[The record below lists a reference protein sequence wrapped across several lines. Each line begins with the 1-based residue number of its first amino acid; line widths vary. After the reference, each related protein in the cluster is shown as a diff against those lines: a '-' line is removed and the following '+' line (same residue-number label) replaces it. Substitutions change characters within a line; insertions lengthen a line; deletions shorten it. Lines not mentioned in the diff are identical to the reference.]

1 MARGRGWSVP
11 PSLFMGAVEQDLSKK
26 IRTIAIQ
33 LLNEVTMRMP
43 VDTGR
48 ARANTIV
55 SIGSP
60 VYQVLD
66 RYDKDGGPTIMEG
79 ATRLTGLEP
88 YTVVY
93 LQNNLPYIERLEDG
107 YSKKAPS
114 GMFGAAFN
122 SVARANQ

>member
-11 PSLFMGAVEQDLSKK
+11 PSLFMGVVEQDLSKK
-26 IRTIAIQ
+26 VRTIAIQ

-60 VYQVLD
+60 VYQVVD
-66 RYDKDGGPTIMEG
+66 GYDKSGGNTIAAG
-79 ATRLTGLEP
+79 ASRLSGLEP

-107 YSKKAPS
+107 YSKQAPI

-122 SVARANQ
+122 SVARASQ

>member
-1 MARGRGWSVP
+1 MPRGWSVP
-11 PSLFMGAVEQDLSKK
+11 PSLFMGAVEKDLSKK
-26 IRTIAIQ
+26 VRTIAIQ

-60 VYQVLD
+60 VYQILD
-66 RYDKDGGPTIMEG
+66 SYDKSGGNTIMAG
-79 ATRLTGLEP
+79 ASRLSGLEP

-107 YSKKAPS
+107 YSKQAPI
-114 GMFGAAFN
+114 GMFGAAFS
-122 SVARANQ
+122 SVARAER

>member
-1 MARGRGWSVP
+1 MARGWRVP
-11 PSLFMGAVEQDLSKK
+11 PSLFIGVVEQDLSKK

-60 VYQVLD
+60 VYQVLES
-66 RYDKDGGPTIMEG
+66 YDKSGGNTIMNG
-79 ATRLTGLEP
+79 ASRLSGLEP

-107 YSKKAPS
+107 YSKQAPV

-122 SVARANQ
+122 SVTRANQ

>member
-1 MARGRGWSVP
+1 MARSRGWSVP
-11 PSLFMGAVEQDLSKK
+11 PSLFIGVVEQDLSKK

-66 RYDKDGGPTIMEG
+66 SYDKTGGNTIMAG
-79 ATRLTGLEP
+79 AARLSGLEP

-107 YSKKAPS
+107 YSKQAPI
-114 GMFGAAFN
+114 GMFGAAFS

>member
-1 MARGRGWSVP
+1 MARGWSVS
-11 PSLFMGAVEQDLSKK
+11 PSLFMVAVEQDLSKK

-66 RYDKDGGPTIMEG
+66 RYDKAGGNTIMEG
-79 ATRLTGLEP
+79 VTRLTGLEP

-93 LQNNLPYIERLEDG
+93 LQNNLPYIEKLEDG
-107 YSKKAPS
+107 HSKQAPI
-114 GMFGAAFN
+114 GMFGAAFS

>member
-1 MARGRGWSVP
+1 MARGWRVP
-11 PSLFMGAVEQDLSKK
+11 PSLFIGVVEQDLSKK

-33 LLNEVTMRMP
+33 LLNEITMRMP

-55 SIGSP
+55 SIEAP
-60 VYQVLD
+60 VYQVMES
-66 RYDKDGGPTIMEG
+66 YDKSGGNTIMNG
-79 ATRLTGLEP
+79 ASRLSGLEP

-107 YSKKAPS
+107 HSKQAPV

>member
-1 MARGRGWSVP
+1 MARGWSVP
-11 PSLFMGAVEQDLSKK
+11 PSLFMGAVEKDLSKK

-43 VDTGR
+43 VLSGR
-48 ARANTIV
+48 ARGNTIV

-88 YTVVY
+88 YSIVF
-93 LQNNLPYIERLEDG
+93 LQNNLPYIEKLESG
-107 YSKKAPS
+107 SSKKAPT

>member
-1 MARGRGWSVP
+1 MARGWSVP
-11 PSLFMGAVEQDLSKK
+11 PSLFMGAVEKDLSKK
-26 IRTIAIQ
+26 VRTIAIQ

-60 VYQVLD
+60 VYQVVD
-66 RYDKDGGPTIMEG
+66 SYDKSGGNTIMAG
-79 ATRLTGLEP
+79 AARLSGLEP

-107 YSKKAPS
+107 YSKQAPI

-122 SVARANQ
+122 SVARAN

>member
-1 MARGRGWSVP
+1 MARGWSVP
-11 PSLFMGAVEQDLSKK
+11 PSLFMGAVEKDLSKK

-60 VYQVLD
+60 VYQVVD
-66 RYDKDGGPTIMEG
+66 SYDKSGGNTIMAG
-79 ATRLTGLEP
+79 AARLSGLEP

-107 YSKKAPS
+107 YSKRAPI
-114 GMFGAAFN
+114 GMFGAAFS

>member
-1 MARGRGWSVP
+1 MARGWSVP

-66 RYDKDGGPTIMEG
+66 KYDKTGGNTIMEG
-79 ATRLTGLEP
+79 TSRLSGLEP

-107 YSKKAPS
+107 YSKQAPI

-122 SVARANQ
+122 SVARAN

>member
-1 MARGRGWSVP
+1 MARGWRVP
-11 PSLFMGAVEQDLSKK
+11 PSLFIGVVEQDLSKK

-33 LLNEVTMRMP
+33 LLNEITMRMP

-55 SIGSP
+55 SIGAP
-60 VYQVLD
+60 VYQVLES
-66 RYDKDGGPTIMEG
+66 YDKSGGNTIMNG
-79 ATRLTGLEP
+79 ASRLSGLEP

-107 YSKKAPS
+107 YSKQAPV

-122 SVARANQ
+122 SVARAN

>member
-1 MARGRGWSVP
+1 MARGWRVS
-11 PSLFMGAVEQDLSKK
+11 PSLFIGVVEQDLSKK

-33 LLNEVTMRMP
+33 LLNEITMRMP

-55 SIGSP
+55 SIGAP
-60 VYQVLD
+60 VYQVLES
-66 RYDKDGGPTIMEG
+66 YDKSGGNTIMNG
-79 ATRLTGLEP
+79 ASRLSGLEP

-107 YSKKAPS
+107 HSKQAPV

>member
-1 MARGRGWSVP
+1 MARGWSVP
-11 PSLFMGAVEQDLSKK
+11 PSLFMGAVEKDLSKK
-26 IRTIAIQ
+26 VRTIAIQ

-66 RYDKDGGPTIMEG
+66 SYDKSGGNTIMAG
-79 ATRLTGLEP
+79 AARLSGLEP

-107 YSKKAPS
+107 YSKQAPI

-122 SVARANQ
+122 SVARAN

>member
-1 MARGRGWSVP
+1 MARGWRVP
-11 PSLFMGAVEQDLSKK
+11 PSLFIGVVEQDLSKK

-33 LLNEVTMRMP
+33 LLNEITMRMP

-55 SIGSP
+55 SIGAP
-60 VYQVLD
+60 VYQVLES
-66 RYDKDGGPTIMEG
+66 YDKSGGSTIMNG
-79 ATRLTGLEP
+79 ASRLSGLEP

-107 YSKKAPS
+107 HSKQAPV

>member
-1 MARGRGWSVP
+1 MARGWSVP
-11 PSLFMGAVEQDLSKK
+11 PSLFIGAVEKDLSKK

-43 VDTGR
+43 VLSGR
-48 ARANTIV
+48 ARGNTIV

-88 YTVVY
+88 YSIVF
-93 LQNNLPYIERLEDG
+93 LQNNLPYIEKLESG
-107 YSKKAPS
+107 SSKKAPA

>member
-1 MARGRGWSVP
+1 MARGWSIP

-66 RYDKDGGPTIMEG
+66 SYDKSGGNTIMNG
-79 ATRLTGLEP
+79 TARLSGLEP

-107 YSKKAPS
+107 YSKQAPV
-114 GMFGAAFN
+114 GMFGSAFN

>member
-1 MARGRGWSVP
+1 MP
-11 PSLFMGAVEQDLSKK
+11 PSLFIGVVEQDLSKK

-33 LLNEVTMRMP
+33 LLNEITMRMP

-55 SIGSP
+55 SIEAP
-60 VYQVLD
+60 VYQVMES
-66 RYDKDGGPTIMEG
+66 YDKSGGNTIMNG
-79 ATRLTGLEP
+79 ASRLSGLEP

-107 YSKKAPS
+107 HSKQAPV

>member
-1 MARGRGWSVP
+1 MARGWSIP

-33 LLNEVTMRMP
+33 CLNEVVMRTP

-48 ARANTIV
+48 ARANNQL
-55 SIGSP
+55 SIGKP
-60 VYQVLD
+60 VYASLD
-66 RYDKDGGPTIMEG
+66 AYDKEGGATITEG

-93 LQNNLPYIERLEDG
+93 IQNNLPYIERLEDG
-107 YSKKAPS
+107 YSKKAPV

>member
-1 MARGRGWSVP
+1 MARSRGWSVP

-66 RYDKDGGPTIMEG
+66 RYDKTGGYTIMEG
-79 ATRLTGLEP
+79 VTRLSGLEP

-93 LQNNLPYIERLEDG
+93 LQNNLPYIEKLEDG
-107 YSKKAPS
+107 YSKQAPI

-122 SVARANQ
+122 SVSRANL

>member
-1 MARGRGWSVP
+1 MARGWRVP
-11 PSLFMGAVEQDLSKK
+11 PSLFIGVVEQDLSKK

-33 LLNEVTMRMP
+33 LLNEITMRMP

-55 SIGSP
+55 SIGAP
-60 VYQVLD
+60 VYQVLES
-66 RYDKDGGPTIMEG
+66 YDKSGGNTIMNG
-79 ATRLTGLEP
+79 ASRLSGLEP

-107 YSKKAPS
+107 HSKQAPV

>member
-1 MARGRGWSVP
+1 
-11 PSLFMGAVEQDLSKK
+11 
-26 IRTIAIQ
+26 
-33 LLNEVTMRMP
+33 MP

-66 RYDKDGGPTIMEG
+66 RYDKSGGNTIMEG
-79 ATRLTGLEP
+79 VTRLTGLEP

-93 LQNNLPYIERLEDG
+93 LQNNLPYIEKLEDG
-107 YSKKAPS
+107 HSKQAPI

-122 SVARANQ
+122 SVARSN

>member
-1 MARGRGWSVP
+1 MARGWSVP

-79 ATRLTGLEP
+79 ATRL
-88 YTVVY
+88 
-93 LQNNLPYIERLEDG
+93 
-107 YSKKAPS
+107 
-114 GMFGAAFN
+114 
-122 SVARANQ
+122 

>member
-1 MARGRGWSVP
+1 MARGWRVP
-11 PSLFMGAVEQDLSKK
+11 PSLFIGVVEQDLSKK

-33 LLNEVTMRMP
+33 LLNEITMRMP

-55 SIGSP
+55 SIWAP
-60 VYQVLD
+60 VYQVLES
-66 RYDKDGGPTIMEG
+66 YDKSGGNTIMNG
-79 ATRLTGLEP
+79 ASRLSGLEP

-107 YSKKAPS
+107 HSKQAPV

>member
-1 MARGRGWSVP
+1 MARGRGWSIP

-66 RYDKDGGPTIMEG
+66 SYDKAGGATIAEG
-79 ATRLTGLEP
+79 ASRLSGLEP

-107 YSKKAPS
+107 YSKKAPV

-122 SVARANQ
+122 SVARSNQ

>member
-1 MARGRGWSVP
+1 MARGWSIP
-11 PSLFMGAVEQDLSKK
+11 PSLFMGVVEKDLSKK
-26 IRTIAIQ
+26 VRTIAIQ
-33 LLNEVTMRMP
+33 CLNEVVMRTP
-43 VDTGR
+43 VDYGR
-48 ARANTIV
+48 ARANNQI

-66 RYDKDGGPTIMEG
+66 RFDKDGGATILEG
-79 ATRLTGLEP
+79 VTRLSGLEP

-107 YSKKAPS
+107 HSKQAPV

-122 SVARANQ
+122 SVVRASQ